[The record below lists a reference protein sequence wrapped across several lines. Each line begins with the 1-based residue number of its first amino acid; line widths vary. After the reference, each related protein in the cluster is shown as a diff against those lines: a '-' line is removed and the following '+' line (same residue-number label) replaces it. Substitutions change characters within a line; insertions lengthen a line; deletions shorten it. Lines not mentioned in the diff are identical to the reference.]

1 MRHQLHGYVF
11 PLDVGSP
18 SLRCVPRPASAQA
31 VCPTVAHKWLS
42 LMCEQQVHLQRQPRL
57 AIDAPILQVFCDT
70 AETGIIG
77 IFNGFLQ

>member
-1 MRHQLHGYVF
+1 
-11 PLDVGSP
+11 
-18 SLRCVPRPASAQA
+18 
-31 VCPTVAHKWLS
+31 
-42 LMCEQQVHLQRQPRL
+42 MCEQQVHLQRQPRL